1 MASRILLADDS
12 ITIQK
17 VVNLTFADE
26 GIEVVAVSNGD
37 QAERRLLEVMPDLVL
52 ADIFMPGK
60 NGYELCESIKENPQ
74 FRNVP
79 VVLLVGAFEPFDQ
92 AEARRVRADAHL
104 TKPFESRTLVETV
117 RRLISASG
125 RTTAGPIAPT
135 PPAAGERNAAPDA
148 PAPVAPVASLAPPL
162 AGKLDLSAMMVDDS
176 VAPLAPGLRNTG
188 ELASPLRDERQEVLD
203 AGLANASNLEA
214 GGAALTDTSQRF
226 EPLEFSTNGGF
237 SPAEMARS
245 FDQDTQDM
253 IQDFDTSQP
262 FGQTVSQDPIS
273 FETEPSDSVQSNT
286 GAGGGGEEWFNRL
299 DTTMPEK
306 SSNGGAW
313 QPSATGSPLG
323 YQSPDFKLQTEGTLA
338 ASEGSTETACATL
351 LAVDEPLGDVL
362 FDEAG
367 LADSLAFSEM
377 AANDSAGLEL
387 AEPEVAEAAP
397 GVSTQFDL
405 VDIVADSSEELFVF
419 EENRP
424 ATEATLTAEETPA
437 AVEESPDPVSVD
449 SLPDSPPVTPEATN
463 HLDWTTPRAVS
474 YSTAQLDSVAMPIE
488 AAEYLAEHSV
498 REDRQQAE
506 NQEEASFATPTMWTE
521 EETRFTPIDIE
532 AVSVEETSAENVGQV
547 ETGFAF
553 SSFQDEEPTASSHDS
568 VASGAEDLSTE
579 PPAATLSSAA
589 IEEIVRR
596 VVTEMSES
604 VVREVA
610 WEVVPDCVERVIE
623 QLTRESLSKRA

>member
-125 RTTAGPIAPT
+125 RTTAGPKAPT

-176 VAPLAPGLRNTG
+176 VAPLAPRLRNTG

-245 FDQDTQDM
+245 FEQDTQDM

-262 FGQTVSQDPIS
+262 LGQTVSQDPIS
-273 FETEPSDSVQSNT
+273 FETEPSDSVQSNI

-437 AVEESPDPVSVD
+437 AVEESPDPVSVH

-532 AVSVEETSAENVGQV
+532 AVSVEETSAEDVGQV

-579 PPAATLSSAA
+579 PPAAALSSAA